1 VSSVIARPGAAFGVY
16 PERERADNNWLQQ
29 SADRAMMFVGHRL
42 FPIQRGF
49 DRAIVD
55 INRQGD
61 LLTDVKSSELRAQAQ
76 RLRQQFASHGQTDAL
91 VAACFALVREV
102 VKRELDLRLFDEQL
116 LAGWAMFK
124 GHLAEMA
131 SGEGKTLANLLPAC
145 AAALAGV
152 PVHLVCVSDQLAQRD
167 ANLLKQVYQA
177 LDISAGLIQT
187 DTPIGQRRAAYQC
200 DVTYCSSKQLAFDY
214 LQDRLLLRR
223 QSGILRLQVDRLN
236 KENPLANQLR
246 LRGLCYAII
255 DDADTT
261 LIDESLSPLILS
273 RSGRATRQPD
283 KAEGDVLAR
292 TTFPRFFQRYVKLC
306 GSATSLRAL
315 ATEIHSTYGLSVQSI
330 PTRQPSRQRLA
341 PDQVFLD
348 QASKWQA
355 ICERVREQHKT
366 GQPVLVATHN
376 SADTELLG
384 RLLTTAGVPHQ
395 VSEADNWDKGTQ
407 QRSRA
412 GVAGAVTIST
422 AQSSH
427 GLDIQ
432 LDSQA
437 KELGGLYV
445 ILTERCR
452 AARLDVRLLGHCARR
467 GEPGTGVAMLSLEDQ
482 LAEAQLPF
490 WLRSLLQRNRLAG
503 AAQALR
509 LAQQKQQRI
518 DAQARKR
525 LLSADRQRDELLAF
539 SGRAI

>member
-1 VSSVIARPGAAFGVY
+1 
-16 PERERADNNWLQQ
+16 
-29 SADRAMMFVGHRL
+29 
-42 FPIQRGF
+42 
-49 DRAIVD
+49 
-55 INRQGD
+55 
-61 LLTDVKSSELRAQAQ
+61 
-76 RLRQQFASHGQTDAL
+76 
-91 VAACFALVREV
+91 
-102 VKRELDLRLFDEQL
+102 
-116 LAGWAMFK
+116 
-124 GHLAEMA
+124 
-131 SGEGKTLANLLPAC
+131 
-145 AAALAGV
+145 
-152 PVHLVCVSDQLAQRD
+152 
-167 ANLLKQVYQA
+167 
-177 LDISAGLIQT
+177 
-187 DTPIGQRRAAYQC
+187 
-200 DVTYCSSKQLAFDY
+200 
-214 LQDRLLLRR
+214 
-223 QSGILRLQVDRLN
+223 
-236 KENPLANQLR
+236 
-246 LRGLCYAII
+246 
-255 DDADTT
+255 
-261 LIDESLSPLILS
+261 
-273 RSGRATRQPD
+273 
-283 KAEGDVLAR
+283 VLAR

-427 GLDIQ
+427 SLDIQ

-437 KELGGLYV
+437 RELGGLYV

-509 LAQQKQQRI
+509 VSVVALAVLADSLPPSGEVGLAVRHRVEFDTGVLVREQPATAVALR
-518 DAQARKR
+518 AVEV
-525 LLSADRQRDELLAF
+525 ADRLPVAGDALVLTHAWPWLLGLT
-539 SGRAI
+539 SGHAHEHQAAEA